1 MSRLSDLRRSA
12 RLARPAAPRL
22 AHRGTSLVIDPSGRR
37 RLTRSQKVGVA
48 SVATLAGVALLGVV
62 AGLLLDRL
70 LDFDDAL
77 DAGGEWDEGG
87 GVFTRWQ

>member
-1 MSRLSDLRRSA
+1 MTKIVRPERIERAARRI
-12 RLARPAAPRL
+12 APSIP
-22 AHRGTSLVIDPSGRR
+22 RGRSLIIDASGRR
-37 RLTRSQKVGVA
+37 RLTRSQKVCVA
-48 SVATLAGVALLGVV
+48 GVATLAGVALLGVV

>member
-1 MSRLSDLRRSA
+1 MTKIVRPERIERAARRI
-12 RLARPAAPRL
+12 APSIP
-22 AHRGTSLVIDPSGRR
+22 RGRSLIIDASGRR
-37 RLTRSQKVGVA
+37 RLTRSQKIGVA
-48 SVATLAGVALLGVV
+48 GVATLAGVALLGVV

>member
-1 MSRLSDLRRSA
+1 MTKTIRPERIERAARRI
-12 RLARPAAPRL
+12 APSIP
-22 AHRGTSLVIDPSGRR
+22 RGRSLIIDASGRR

-48 SVATLAGVALLGVV
+48 GVATLAGVALLGVV

>member
-1 MSRLSDLRRSA
+1 MTKIVRPERIERAARRI
-12 RLARPAAPRL
+12 APSIP
-22 AHRGTSLVIDPSGRR
+22 RGRSLIIDASGRR

-48 SVATLAGVALLGVV
+48 GVATLAGVALLGVV

-70 LDFDDAL
+70 LEFDDAL

>member
-1 MSRLSDLRRSA
+1 MTKIVRPERIERAARRI
-12 RLARPAAPRL
+12 APSIP
-22 AHRGTSLVIDPSGRR
+22 RGRSLIIDASGRR

-48 SVATLAGVALLGVV
+48 GVATLAGVALLGVV

>member
-1 MSRLSDLRRSA
+1 MTKIVRPERIERAARRI
-12 RLARPAAPRL
+12 APSIP
-22 AHRGTSLVIDPSGRR
+22 RGRSLIIDASGRR

-48 SVATLAGVALLGVV
+48 GVATLAGVALLGVV

-70 LDFDDAL
+70 RDFDDAL

>member
-1 MSRLSDLRRSA
+1 MKRTARPLRR
-12 RLARPAAPRL
+12 
-22 AHRGTSLVIDPSGRR
+22 RGQSLVIDTEGRR

-48 SVATLAGVALLGVV
+48 GVATLAGVALIGVV

>member
-1 MSRLSDLRRSA
+1 MKRQARPPLRR
-12 RLARPAAPRL
+12 
-22 AHRGTSLVIDPSGRR
+22 GQSLVIDTEGRR

-48 SVATLAGVALLGVV
+48 GVATLAGVALIGVV

-70 LDFDDAL
+70 LDFDEAL

>member
-1 MSRLSDLRRSA
+1 MRRN
-12 RLARPAAPRL
+12 APR
-22 AHRGTSLVIDPSGRR
+22 RNQSVVIDTQGRR

-48 SVATLAGVALLGVV
+48 GVATLAGVALIGVV

-87 GVFTRWQ
+87 GVASRWYDPS

>member
-1 MSRLSDLRRSA
+1 MTRRNP
-12 RLARPAAPRL
+12 RPIR
-22 AHRGTSLVIDPSGRR
+22 RGQSLVIDTQGRR
-37 RLTRSQKVGVA
+37 RLTRSQKIGVA
-48 SVATLAGVALLGVV
+48 GVATLAGVALLGVV